1 MKNPEAKTEASP
13 KEAPASPR
21 LVRKE
26 AKALAAEVARLHK
39 RHRRRLSSEQAERLE
54 TARSSLAQALR
65 DSKAPPT
72 QVEERAK
79 ALDRLAD
86 ELFGTVRKGSTREFF
101 ESITVAI
108 LIALVLRAFVL
119 EAFKIPSGSM
129 IPTLEVG
136 DHIFVNKF
144 IYGLRVPFTNLWF
157 VQWGAGPERGDVI
170 VFRYPRD
177 QTKDYIKRVVA
188 VAGDRVRVEGK
199 DVFVNGERLER
210 DDPELLSYFE
220 DAEPGQDLGF
230 HQFQRAYA
238 YPERSRSEPSTGY
251 TVLYAAHLG
260 ERLPFPSG
268 EDLPGV
274 DCVVGEPGRP
284 SECVVAPD
292 HVFVMGDNRDNSS
305 DSRAWGG
312 VPMALVK
319 GKAMFVWWSRGA
331 RAGVR
336 WDRLGRAIH

>member
-1 MKNPEAKTEASP
+1 MKREEAK
-13 KEAPASPR
+13 KPASPPEAPPSPR
-21 LVRKE
+21 AARKE
-26 AKALAAEVARLHK
+26 AKALLAEITRLAK
-39 RHRRRLSSEQAERLE
+39 RHRRRLSTEQAERLE
-54 TARSSLAQALR
+54 AARRSLAEAL
-65 DSKAPPT
+65 
-72 QVEERAK
+72 QNAK
-79 ALDRLAD
+79 ASPALLEEQAKTLDRLAD
-86 ELFGTVRKGSTREFF
+86 ELLGSVRKGSTREFF
-101 ESITVAI
+101 ESITVAV
-108 LIALVLRAFVL
+108 LIALILRAFVL

-157 VQWGAGPERGDVI
+157 VQWGEGPERGDVI

-188 VAGDRVRVEGK
+188 VAGDRIRVEGS
-199 DVFVNGERLER
+199 DVFINGARLDREE
-210 DDPELLSYFE
+210 PQLLSYFE

-238 YPERSRSEPSTGY
+238 YPEKSRSEPPAGY

-260 ERLPFPSG
+260 ERLPFPAG

-274 DCVVGEPGRP
+274 DCVYGEPGRP
-284 SECVVAPD
+284 SECVVLPE

-336 WDRLGRAIH
+336 WDRLGQAIH

>member
-1 MKNPEAKTEASP
+1 MKSDEAKKAASSP
-13 KEAPASPR
+13 EVALSPR
-21 LVRKE
+21 AARKE
-26 AKALAAEVARLHK
+26 AKALLSEISRLMK
-39 RHRRRLSSEQAERLE
+39 RHRRRLSSEQQERLE
-54 TARSSLAQALR
+54 LARSSLAEHLR
-65 DSKAPPT
+65 DSAAT
-72 QVEERAK
+72 AASITERASV
-79 ALDRLAD
+79 LDRLAD
-86 ELFGTVRKGSTREFF
+86 ELLGTVRKGSTREFF
-101 ESITVAI
+101 ESITVAV

-157 VQWGAGPERGDVI
+157 VQWGKGPERGDVI

-199 DVFVNGERLER
+199 DVFVNDVKMPRE
-210 DDPELLSYFE
+210 DPVLLSYFE

-230 HQFQRAYA
+230 HQFQRAHA
-238 YPERSRSEPSTGY
+238 YPEHSLSEPPVGY

-260 ERLPFPSG
+260 DRLPFPSG
-268 EDLPGV
+268 DDLPGV
-274 DCVVGEPGRP
+274 DCTYGEPGRA
-284 SECVVAPD
+284 SECVVQPD

-319 GKAMFVWWSRGA
+319 GKAMFIWWSRGA

-336 WDRLGRAIH
+336 WERMGQAIH